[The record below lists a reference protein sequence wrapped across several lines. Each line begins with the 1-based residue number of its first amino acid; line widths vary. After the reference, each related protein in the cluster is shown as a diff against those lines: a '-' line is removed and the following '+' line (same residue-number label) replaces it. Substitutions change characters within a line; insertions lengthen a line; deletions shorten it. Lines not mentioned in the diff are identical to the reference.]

1 MRTIFAFIILIM
13 FHSCTE
19 GVSQKT
25 SEEMRKEAEFQEI
38 MRKAKETSEANKKM
52 MDSADK
58 QAKQIVQK
66 TSEQIVSLKQEVKQ
80 LKQEL
85 NETTINPSDGT
96 KFKFLPIANDSK
108 NRE

>member
-1 MRTIFAFIILIM
+1 M
-13 FHSCTE
+13 FQACTQ

-25 SEEMRKEAEFQEI
+25 SEEMTKESEFQEI

-66 TSEQIVSLKQEVKQ
+66 TTQQIVSLKQEVKQ

-85 NETTINPSDGT
+85 NETSIKPSDGA
-96 KFKFLPIANDSK
+96 KFKFLPITDGTEDRK
-108 NRE
+108 